1 MLTPS
6 IRTGACL
13 ALIALGLPALVLG
26 AATPA
31 MPAAA
36 TEPAAASA
44 SAPAAEEELLPVS
57 KTDQAVVLYR
67 SVCLA
72 ALVDRASFTDL
83 ALARGL
89 TLTTKASGAVQGM
102 PVAEDDLVFAAEGE
116 EPIEVTIRGQQRC
129 SVWVRAPGGTPVRRS
144 FERAV
149 NDLRVQGYALKWVMD
164 RAVDQKDA
172 PRRLLRA
179 ESVLSDSGVRV
190 RFDAA
195 LVATDK
201 RSGLQALVVQ
211 IEPLQPPAPPAA
223 APAPTP
229 AQTPTAPA
237 APAASEAGAAP
248 AAAASSAS

>member
-1 MLTPS
+1 MNTPS
-6 IRTGACL
+6 MRTGIGL
-13 ALIALGLPALVLG
+13 LLIALGLPALVL
-26 AATPA
+26 
-31 MPAAA
+31 AAA
-36 TEPAAASA
+36 APVVPAVTAVPAAASA
-44 SAPAAEEELLPVS
+44 SAAEEELLPVS

-72 ALVDRASFTDL
+72 ALVDRTSFTDL

-89 TLTTKASGAVQGM
+89 TLTTKASSAVQGV
-102 PVAEDDLVFAAEGE
+102 PVGEDDLVFAAEGE

-129 SVWVRAPGGTPVRRS
+129 SVWVRAPGGTPVRRA

-164 RAVDQKDA
+164 RAVEQKDA

-179 ESVLSDSGVRV
+179 ESVLADSGVRV

-201 RSGLQALVVQ
+201 RSALQALVVQ
-211 IEPLQPPAPPAA
+211 IEPIQPVSPPPPPPPPAEPAS
-223 APAPTP
+223 TP
-229 AQTPTAPA
+229 
-237 APAASEAGAAP
+237 
-248 AAAASSAS
+248 